1 MSSSREKKSARRHTR
16 FTALLVALL
25 CQLNPGMVKGDSI
38 SSSQLADAL
47 ERAKRATVGILNE
60 VGEAKDTD
68 RQTRFSIR
76 GTGFHLRDGYIVT
89 ARHAVERNEMGQ
101 KVAPKRISVMTTD
114 LHELPAEL
122 QGDSAYMD
130 VVVYRIA
137 EKHRAALVATAAF
150 AEADVA
156 PGDQVFTVG
165 YPLGWG
171 PAIAFGRIGNINTF
185 LQTVDTRLLQADL
198 SVCSGNSGGGLFNNA
213 GEIVGVMH
221 AILQTEKESEEA
233 HCSRFAF
240 AVPGRLAHRIVN
252 AALEGKPLTFSRL
265 GIHMMAVKVET
276 RWRIAVR
283 DVSEPAKSAGIQK
296 TDILLAIDGTDIID
310 AAQLKNYLIERT
322 TPGQRIMLRV
332 LRQDIELTLPI
343 TLGGG

>member
-1 MSSSREKKSARRHTR
+1 MALSTKNTSTNRRSRFSLVL
-16 FTALLVALL
+16 TAMLFCLNTEPVRGESPSPLL
-25 CQLNPGMVKGDSI
+25 GDT
-38 SSSQLADAL
+38 L
-47 ERAKRATVGILNE
+47 ERAKQATVGILNDPGE
-60 VGEAKDTD
+60 VKDSD
-68 RQTRFSIR
+68 RQNRFSIR

-101 KVAPKRISVMTTD
+101 KIVPKRISVMTTD

-130 VVVYRIA
+130 VVVYRVA
-137 EKHRAALVATAAF
+137 ERHRAVLAATAPF
-150 AEADVA
+150 AETDVA

-171 PAIAFGRIGNINTF
+171 PALAFGWIGNTNTF
-185 LQTVDTRLLQADL
+185 LQTVDARLLQADL
-198 SVCSGNSGGGLFNNA
+198 SVCSGNSGGGLFNSA

-221 AILQTEKESEEA
+221 AIIQTEKQAEEA

-240 AVPGRLAHRIVN
+240 AVPGRLAHRIVS
-252 AALEGKPLTFSRL
+252 AALDGKPLTFSRL
-265 GIHMMAVKVET
+265 GIHMTAVKVET

-283 DVSEPAKSAGIQK
+283 DVAEPAKSAGIQK
-296 TDILLAIDGTDIID
+296 TDILLAIDGTEIID
-310 AAQLKNYLIERT
+310 AAQLKNYLMERT
-322 TPGQRIMLRV
+322 TPGERVMLRIQRGDLQLV
-332 LRQDIELTLPI
+332 LPV

>member
-1 MSSSREKKSARRHTR
+1 MSTENR
-16 FTALLVALL
+16 FTQWRSWLSPMLAVMLF
-25 CQLNPGMVKGDSI
+25 CLNGGPVMGEA
-38 SSSQLADAL
+38 SSAPLGETL

-60 VGEAKDTD
+60 PGEVTDSD
-68 RQTRFSIR
+68 RQNRFSIR

-101 KVAPKRISVMTTD
+101 KIVPKRISVMTTD

-122 QGDSAYMD
+122 QGASHYLD
-130 VVVYRIA
+130 VVVYRVP
-137 EKHRAALVATAAF
+137 EKQRVALTATAPF
-150 AEADVA
+150 AETEAA
-156 PGDQVFTVG
+156 AGDQVFTVG

-171 PAIAFGRIGNINTF
+171 PALAFGRIGNTNTF

-198 SVCSGNSGGGLFNNA
+198 SVCSGNSGGGLFNGA

-221 AILQTEKESEEA
+221 AIIQTEKEAEEA

-252 AALEGKPLTFSRL
+252 AALDGKSLAFSRL
-265 GIHMMAVKVET
+265 GIHMTAVKVDT

-283 DVSEPAKSAGIQK
+283 DVAEPAKSAGIQK
-296 TDILLAIDGTDIID
+296 TDILVAIEETEITD

-322 TPGQRIMLRV
+322 TPGQRVMLRV
-332 LRQDIELTLPI
+332 QRGDLQLVLPVTLA
-343 TLGGG
+343 GG